1 MNRRDWT
8 LTAMVILVWGA
19 NFTVTKIGITNVPPM
34 LLAAIRFF
42 FVAFP
47 AIFFVKRPRIHW
59 LIIVGYGMTIGVLQ
73 FSCLYYAIYIGM
85 PAGLSSV
92 VIQASS
98 FITILLAVLF
108 FRERLPSDRLIGLG
122 IALTGLMLIGAAC
135 LTADSGGV
143 PLVAVVLTVGAAFFW
158 SLSTVIVKSA
168 AIRSAAVGEP
178 VDMLGLVAWSA
189 LVPPVPMLLLGLTM
203 NTPAELLSV
212 IRKLNLTA
220 ILSVLFL
227 AWCSTLFGSVVWNR
241 MLSRYD
247 AGRVAPL
254 SLMVPA
260 AGLLIAR
267 LTLDER
273 LTFMQWMGSIV
284 ILIGL
289 LIFNIGFKPIRSIV
303 KRS

>member
-8 LTAMVILVWGA
+8 LTALVIFVWGA

-47 AIFFVKRPRIHW
+47 AIFFVKRPRTSW
-59 LIIVGYGMTIGVLQ
+59 KTLVGYGMTIGVMQ

-98 FITILLAVLF
+98 FITILLATLVF
-108 FRERLPSDRLIGLG
+108 KERLSNDRLIGLG
-122 IALTGLMLIGAAC
+122 VALSGLVLIGIAC

-143 PLVAVVLTVGAAFFW
+143 PLIAVVLTVVAAFFW
-158 SLSTVIVKSA
+158 SLSTVIVKSS
-168 AIRSAAVGEP
+168 AIRSAAIGEP
-178 VDMLGLVAWSA
+178 IDMFGLVAWSA
-189 LVPPVPMLLLGLTM
+189 LVPPIPMLLLGLTM
-203 NTPAELLSV
+203 NTPAELLTA
-212 IRKLNLTA
+212 IRQLNLTA

-267 LTLDER
+267 LTLNER
-273 LTFMQWMGSIV
+273 LTLLQWVGSVV
-284 ILIGL
+284 ILVGL
-289 LIFNIGFKPIRSIV
+289 LIFNIGIRPFRSIV
-303 KRS
+303 KS